1 MKSRDATSGRV
12 RNETA
17 GNNRGRGNSAGVHG
31 GKSRDTRKEGL
42 LDCTSYYS
50 LCFDSS
56 SCHHLLSSLHPSC
69 LFTMASWLQISKN
82 SPFSLANIPFGII
95 SSAKVSSRV
104 PAIAIGDYALNLSA
118 FASSGGFS
126 QLPAIQSHL
135 SVFNQPTLNAF
146 AALGRPVHRQVREY
160 IQAVFRADTP
170 FPQIL
175 KDNASLQ
182 KEALLPLSD
191 VTNHVPMQIGDYTDF
206 YAGLNHAYNVGVL
219 FRGPDNALQPNYKH
233 LPVGYHGRA
242 SSVVTSGTA
251 IHRPNGQV
259 LANPTATPKVPS
271 FSPCKRLDI
280 ELELAAFVSTSNELG
295 KPVPIDQAED
305 HIFGLV
311 LMNDWSARD
320 IQAWEYVPLGPFNAK
335 NFATTITPWVVLT
348 DALEPFRTT
357 GLDGG
362 NRDSLLPYLREKQA
376 ANAYDIALDVE
387 ITPKGGKPT
396 QISKTN
402 AKNLLYSFPQMLAH
416 HTITGCNMNPGDLL
430 GSGTI
435 SGTES
440 KTQGSILEQ
449 TGGKN
454 PIKLDDGTERIF
466 LEDGDSVVLRGMAGK
481 EGSYVGFGDCEGTI
495 LPAIKLE

>member
-1 MKSRDATSGRV
+1 
-12 RNETA
+12 
-17 GNNRGRGNSAGVHG
+17 
-31 GKSRDTRKEGL
+31 
-42 LDCTSYYS
+42 
-50 LCFDSS
+50 
-56 SCHHLLSSLHPSC
+56 
-69 LFTMASWLQISKN
+69 MASWFSIPKN

-95 SSAKVSSRV
+95 SSASAPSRV
-104 PAIAIGDYALNLSA
+104 AAIAIGDHALNLSV

-135 SVFNQPTLNAF
+135 GVFSQPTLNAF

-160 IQAVFRADTP
+160 IQSVFRADTP

-175 KDNASLQ
+175 KDNGALQ
-182 KEALLPLSD
+182 KDALLPLSE

-233 LPVGYHGRA
+233 LPVAYHSRA
-242 SSVVTSGTA
+242 SSVITSGTP
-251 IHRPNGQV
+251 IRRPNGQI
-259 LANPTATPKVPS
+259 LTNPTADPKVPA

-280 ELELAAFVSTSNELG
+280 ELELAAFVSRPNNLG
-295 KPVPIDQAED
+295 HPVPISEAED

-335 NFATTITPWVVLT
+335 NFATTITPWVVLL
-348 DALEPFRTT
+348 DALEPFRST
-357 GLDGG
+357 GLESGD
-362 NRDSLLPYLREKQA
+362 RDSLLPYLQEKKA
-376 ANAYDIALDVE
+376 ANVYDIPLEVE
-387 ITPKGGKPT
+387 ITSAGGQPT
-396 QISKTN
+396 VISHSN

-435 SGTES
+435 SGKEPKTE
-440 KTQGSILEQ
+440 GSLLEQ
-449 TGGKN
+449 TLGKN
-454 PIKLDDGTERIF
+454 PIKLADGSERVF
-466 LEDGDSVVLRGMAGK
+466 LEDGDTIVLRGKTGA
-481 EGSYVGFGDCEGTI
+481 EGSYVGFGDCTGTI
-495 LPAIKLE
+495 LPAVKLEF